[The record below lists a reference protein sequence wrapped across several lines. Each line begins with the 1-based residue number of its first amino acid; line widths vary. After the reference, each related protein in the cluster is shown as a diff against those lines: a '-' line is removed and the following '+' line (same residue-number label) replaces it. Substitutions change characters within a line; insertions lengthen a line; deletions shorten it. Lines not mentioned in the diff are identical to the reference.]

1 MRRTLALIGSV
12 MVAAAA
18 TAAGPAPKGNLVL
31 IGGGDKPK
39 DAMAKFVELAGGP
52 KASIVAI
59 PTASEEADAA
69 SYYVKLFKE
78 EYGCT
83 NVVALDIKTKAD
95 AMRPD
100 FAQRAADA
108 GGIFFG
114 GGDQVRIT
122 SAILGTPVG
131 AAIARAFER
140 GAVVGGTSAG
150 TACQSDPM
158 ITGEGDFTVIKAK
171 TVELKPGLGFFRGVI
186 VDQHF
191 IKRQRENRLLA
202 VILEHPD
209 LLGVAVDEE
218 AAVWVRPDQTLT
230 VLGHSSVV
238 VIDASKAKVGRQ
250 PGEKGQDRLGAHGLK
265 VDILMPGEAYDLK
278 TPRGC
283 CPCRG
288 AESQRPPAGRA
299 SRRAGLTTAPARR
312 EPGMTRAQ
320 LGQRPFARRFSITWN
335 PTRRIAGRR
344 TPDRRCSRRGGRGR
358 CRGRRTRAPR
368 PSRSATPAPAIR
380 AAWAEG
386 W

>member
-1 MRRTLALIGSV
+1 MRRTLALIGSL

-18 TAAGPAPKGNLVL
+18 AAGGPAPKGNLVL

-52 KASIVAI
+52 QASIVAI

-69 SYYVKLFKE
+69 SYYEKLFKE

-83 NVVALDIKTKAD
+83 NVVALNIKTKAD

-100 FAQRAADA
+100 FAQRAAEA

-122 SAILGTPVG
+122 NAILGTPVG
-131 AAIARAFER
+131 VAIARAFER

-150 TACQSDPM
+150 LACQSDPM
-158 ITGEGDFTVIKAK
+158 ITGEGDFTVIKAN

-202 VILEHPD
+202 VILEHPE

-218 AAVWVRPDQTLT
+218 TAVWVRPDQTFT
-230 VLGHSSVV
+230 VMGQSSVV
-238 VIDASKAKVGRQ
+238 VIDASKAKIDRR
-250 PGEKGQDRLGAHGLK
+250 PGEKGKDLLGVHGLQ
-265 VDILMPGEAYDLK
+265 VHSLLPGEMFDVK
-278 TPRGC
+278 T
-283 CPCRG
+283 
-288 AESQRPPAGRA
+288 RA
-299 SRRAGLTTAPARR
+299 VVTAPAR
-312 EPGMTRAQ
+312 
-320 LGQRPFARRFSITWN
+320 
-335 PTRRIAGRR
+335 
-344 TPDRRCSRRGGRGR
+344 SR
-358 CRGRRTRAPR
+358 
-368 PSRSATPAPAIR
+368 
-380 AAWAEG
+380 
-386 W
+386 